1 MEAGTASTPSSS
13 TGVKTMAGL
22 AAVAADKFAGRPAL
36 RHKVGDAWVDVDY
49 SDLGVAVSEVARGLI
64 DLGIGRGDRVS
75 ILGNTRPEW
84 TYANLGILAA
94 GAASVSIYQ
103 TNSPEECH
111 YVLDHSESRAVFVED
126 GEQLEKIR
134 AIEAELPQL
143 EFVIVMAPDEGL
155 DVGDALSLDQ
165 LRERGR
171 GHDQAELDERTA
183 SVTPDDACV
192 FIYTSGTTG
201 PPKGV
206 ILSHGNYRAMV
217 DAVEEPSA
225 LVGGEVAYLFLPL
238 AHAFALL
245 IQFVVIDLGAII
257 AYWEKDPQKIIPNL
271 MEVKPTYFPSVP
283 RIFEKLYTL
292 ARTNAEDPDAL
303 DKAVEV
309 GSKVRQMRER
319 GEEVPAELEQAFE
332 QAEEKLFVNVRNLFG
347 GNIRQCVTGAAPIAK
362 EILEFFYACGIP
374 IMEGYGM
381 TETATAAT
389 GNLVDDFRFGSVGKP
404 FPGVEVQIAD
414 DGEVLL
420 SGPNI
425 FKEYYKNA
433 DATQATLV
441 DGWLHTGDLGS
452 LDDDGFL
459 YITGRKKDIIITA
472 GGKNIT
478 PANLENGLKQNRY
491 ISQAVVIGD
500 RRPYLVALITLDPDE
515 VPGFA
520 EQHGIAP
527 EDVASSEAMREE
539 VQREV
544 DEVNAKV
551 GRVEQVKKF
560 KILPEDLSQATG
572 ELTPTLK
579 VKRNVVNEKF
589 ADEVERLYTGSP

>member
-1 MEAGTASTPSSS
+1 MEAGTASKPSG
-13 TGVKTMAGL
+13 TAAVTMAGL
-22 AAVAADKFAGRPAL
+22 AAVAAKTHAGRPAL
-36 RHKVGDAWVDVDY
+36 RHKVDGEWIDVEY
-49 SDLGVAVSEVARGLI
+49 GDLGTTVGEIARGLI

-126 GEQLEKIR
+126 GEQLAKIR
-134 AIEAELPQL
+134 EIEDELPAL
-143 EFVIVMAPDEGL
+143 EFVIVMAPDGAEL
-155 DVGDALSLDQ
+155 GDAIPLDD

-171 GHDQAELDERTA
+171 SRDESELEERTS

-206 ILSHGNYRAMV
+206 ILTHGNYRAMV
-217 DAVEEPSA
+217 DSVEKPAA
-225 LVGGEVAYLFLPL
+225 LEGDELSYLFLPL

-245 IQFVVIDLGAII
+245 IQFVVIDLGGVL

-271 MEVKPTYFPSVP
+271 MEVKPTYFPSIP

-292 ARTNAEDPDAL
+292 ARSSSHDLAAL
-303 DKAVEV
+303 DRAVEV
-309 GSKVRQMRER
+309 GSKVRQLRER
-319 GEEVPAELEQAFE
+319 GQEVPPDLEQAFQ

-347 GNIRQCVTGAAPIAK
+347 GRIRQCVTGAAPIAK

-389 GNLVDDFRFGSVGKP
+389 SNLPDAFRFGSVGKP
-404 FPGVEVQIAD
+404 FPGVEVKIAD

-425 FKEYYKNA
+425 FKEYYKNSE
-433 DATQATLV
+433 ATRQTLV

-452 LDDDGFL
+452 LDEDGFL

-478 PANLENGLKQNRY
+478 PANLENGLKQNPY

-500 RRPYLVALITLDPDE
+500 RRPYLVALITLDADE
-515 VPGFA
+515 VPAFA
-520 EQHGIAP
+520 QQHGLEP
-527 EDVASSEAMREE
+527 EDVPESDAMREE
-539 VQREV
+539 VQRAV
-544 DEVNAKV
+544 DEVNARV

-560 KILPEDLSQATG
+560 TILPDDLSQQTG

-589 ADEVERLYTGSP
+589 ADVVEGLYSASP